1 MLTSS
6 PGSESCVCVCAC
18 VQRESNREPSATEKR
33 AQFAGFGVN
42 AQGHGLRPVPFQS
55 HLERLSIPVSESLSE
70 SVSDA
75 PSPAAHKQVSSCL
88 CSVIC
93 RLVVTAQASGA
104 VVQADS
110 VLFAA

>member
-1 MLTSS
+1 
-6 PGSESCVCVCAC
+6 VCA
-18 VQRESNREPSATEKR
+18 QRDSNREPSATEER

-70 SVSDA
+70 PVSNA
-75 PSPAAHKQVSSCL
+75 PSPAARKQVSSCP
-88 CSVIC
+88 CSVTC
-93 RLVVTAQASGA
+93 RLAATAQASGE

>member
-1 MLTSS
+1 M
-6 PGSESCVCVCAC
+6 CA
-18 VQRESNREPSATEKR
+18 QRDSNREPSATEER

-55 HLERLSIPVSESLSE
+55 HLERLSIPVSESSSE
-70 SVSDA
+70 PVSNA
-75 PSPAAHKQVSSCL
+75 PSPAACKQVSSCP

-93 RLVVTAQASGA
+93 RLAVTAQASSE